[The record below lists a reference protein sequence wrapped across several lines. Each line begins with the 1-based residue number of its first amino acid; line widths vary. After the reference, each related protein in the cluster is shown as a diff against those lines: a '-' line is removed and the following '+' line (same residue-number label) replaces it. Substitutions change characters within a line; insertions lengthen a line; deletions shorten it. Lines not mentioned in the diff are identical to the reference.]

1 MQVGGDHYKKLKV
14 QPWDAMEAWM
24 TRDQFLGYL
33 RGNVI
38 KYVARDKNG
47 LEDLEKAQHYLQV
60 LMEKTKAAT
69 PPCPCPI
76 PPPVAPSG
84 IPSDAVCYFMDGD
97 TWFCVRPD
105 FIDLQMSPAGYGK
118 TQDAAYYSLLDEETA
133 GLQ

>member
-76 PPPVAPSG
+76 PPPVGFKYGFQGQGLVPVEPPMQSVLG
-84 IPSDAVCYFMDGD
+84 IPKIE
-97 TWFCVRPD
+97 D
-105 FIDLQMSPAGYGK
+105 FVDISSASWK
-118 TQDAAYYSLLDEETA
+118 EIK
-133 GLQ
+133 